1 MLNDSL
7 FLKRGLCPLFF
18 VIYIVFCYLVPF
30 ERDEILYHLAVPKF
44 WLHNGLV
51 NPDFSH
57 FFYYPSLVFFF
68 NYMAL
73 LFSFPILS
81 HIFHLSFLIFTVFLV
96 YCASDNKTIAQ
107 YIILIILT
115 LQPVIR
121 FSYVAYADFYLL
133 FFVTASLLLIKRWYE
148 GGNDFNL
155 YLSAITCGLGLNAKY
170 NMLVVALVLYILVF
184 WLSYLK
190 FRSIRKSIFNTVS
203 YKLLSILLFFP
214 LLLKNYLLTG
224 NPIYPL
230 FNSLFIVNNQFAFE
244 NVSHFIFRRFFYNE
258 SLWQILLNPIM
269 VFFYGKENTFQ
280 FFDGV
285 LNPIFAILPIIV
297 VFLAKKKEYYIY
309 LVCGWFYNYLVLFLE
324 PVQAR
329 FLLPSL
335 PFFIIV
341 IGDWLS
347 KFRFSDKKIILLFL
361 PFLLFNLFFGYKHIL
376 DKDKWQYIGGKI
388 TKHEFLSKKN
398 PDYTSIKFINEKTAK
413 NSKIF
418 FIFSGQKTYY
428 LERDFIYDSYND
440 GMLFKR
446 FMEGVNNERDLLE
459 KLKTERITHLFI
471 RQDLFESYVAE
482 NFNENDL
489 DIIRR
494 FFEVSCKIIFS
505 DKYFLVFELKND

>member
-1 MLNDSL
+1 MLNVSL
-7 FLKRGLCPLFF
+7 FFKRGLCPLFF
-18 VIYIVFCYLVPF
+18 GVYIVFCFLTPF

-51 NPDFSH
+51 DPDFSH

-68 NYMAL
+68 NYLAL
-73 LFSFPILS
+73 LFSLPILS

-96 YCASDNKTIAQ
+96 YRNFDNKTLAH
-107 YIILIILT
+107 YISLTILT
-115 LQPVIR
+115 LQPALR

-133 FFVTASLLLIKRWYE
+133 FFVTASILLIKRWYE
-148 GGNDFNL
+148 EGNDFNI
-155 YLSAITCGLGLNAKY
+155 YLSAISCGLGLNAKY

-190 FRSIRKSIFNTVS
+190 LRSIRKTIFYTVS
-203 YKLLSILLFFP
+203 YKFISIFFFLPFLLR
-214 LLLKNYLLTG
+214 NYLLTG

-230 FNSLFIVNNQFAFE
+230 FNSMFVVRNGFAFE
-244 NVSHFIFRRFFYNE
+244 NMSHFIFRNYFYNE

-280 FFDGV
+280 YFDGV
-285 LNPIFAILPIIV
+285 LNPIFVILPIIV
-297 VFLAKKKEYYIY
+297 VFLTKRKEYYIY
-309 LVCGWFYNYLVLFLE
+309 LLCGWFYSYLVLFLE

-329 FLLPSL
+329 FLLPSI

-341 IGDWLS
+341 VGDGLS
-347 KFRFSDKKIILLFL
+347 RFRFSDKKLILLFL

-376 DKDKWQYIGGKI
+376 DKDKWQYILGKI
-388 TKHEFLSKKN
+388 TTHEFLSRKN
-398 PDYTSIKFINEKTAK
+398 PDYKSIKFINEKTAN

-428 LERDFIYDSYND
+428 LQRDFIYDSFND
-440 GMLFKR
+440 GRLFKR
-446 FMEGVNNERDLLE
+446 FMEGVSDERDLSE
-459 KLKTERITHLFI
+459 KLKAERISHLFI
-471 RQDLFESYVAE
+471 RQDLFESYAAE
-482 NFNENDL
+482 NFNEHEL
-489 DIIRR
+489 DIIKR